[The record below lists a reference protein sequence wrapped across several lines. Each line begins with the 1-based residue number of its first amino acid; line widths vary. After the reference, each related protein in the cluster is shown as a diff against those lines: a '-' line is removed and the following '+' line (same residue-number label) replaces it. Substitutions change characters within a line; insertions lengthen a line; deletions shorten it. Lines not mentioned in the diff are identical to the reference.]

1 MQVVKALEQILADS
15 YALYFKTQNY
25 HWNVEGAEF
34 RSLHLLFEGQYEDL
48 AESLDELAERIRTL
62 GAKVPALSSLIKLAS
77 ISEPNPNAK
86 AKEMLESL
94 TEDENIIIDTLYKG
108 LKIAQAE
115 GDEGTADMII
125 GRIKVH
131 EKSRWMLKSSIQ
143 HNS

>member
-1 MQVVKALEQILADS
+1 MQTIKALEQILADS

-62 GAKVPALSSLIKLAS
+62 DAKVPALSNLIKLTS
-77 ISEPNPNAK
+77 IDEPNPNAK
-86 AKEMLESL
+86 ANEMLKNLEK
-94 TEDENIIIDTLYKG
+94 DQKIIIDTLYKG

-115 GDEGTADMII
+115 GDEGTADIII

-131 EKSRWMLKSSIQ
+131 EKNRWMLKSSILV
-143 HNS
+143 

>member
-1 MQVVKALEQILADS
+1 MQVIKALEQVLADS

-25 HWNVEGAEF
+25 HWNVKGAEF
-34 RSLHLLFEGQYEDL
+34 RSLHLLFKGQYEDL

-62 GAKVPALSSLIKLAS
+62 DAKVPALSNLIKLAS
-77 ISEPNPNAK
+77 ISEPNPNAS
-86 AKEMLESL
+86 ANEMLKSL
-94 TEDENIIIDTLYKG
+94 VKDQDIIIDTLYKG

-131 EKSRWMLKSSIQ
+131 EKNRWFLKSSIA
-143 HNS
+143 